1 VFFLP
6 EGLEDVGAPGDAI
19 LQGSRSDKPVMQP
32 AKQPLKQTQPYPLP
46 TEASRQFGTALHDA
60 VKESLETMEDLR
72 ACLKPCVAFLR
83 DAGVGPVQMI
93 LTIKASAKESALR
106 NHALGDEFAVANANL
121 LMDQI
126 VKWAIVEY
134 YRNA

>member
-1 VFFLP
+1 
-6 EGLEDVGAPGDAI
+6 
-19 LQGSRSDKPVMQP
+19 MQP

-72 ACLKPCVAFLR
+72 ACLKPCVDFLR

-93 LTIKASAKESALR
+93 LTIKASARESALR